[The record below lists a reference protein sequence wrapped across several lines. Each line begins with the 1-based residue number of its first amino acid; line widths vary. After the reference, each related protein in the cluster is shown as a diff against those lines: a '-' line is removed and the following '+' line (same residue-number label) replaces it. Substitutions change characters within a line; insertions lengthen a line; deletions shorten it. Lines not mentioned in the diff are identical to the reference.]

1 MSAHLRNES
10 KSPQQCAGVS
20 VSAQPARSTLRDAP
34 TAAALEP
41 SR

>member
-20 VSAQPARSTLRDAP
+20 VSAQPARRTLRDA
-34 TAAALEP
+34 LQL
-41 SR
+41 RR

>member
-20 VSAQPARSTLRDAP
+20 VSAQPARSTLRDA
-34 TAAALEP
+34 L
-41 SR
+41 RLRR